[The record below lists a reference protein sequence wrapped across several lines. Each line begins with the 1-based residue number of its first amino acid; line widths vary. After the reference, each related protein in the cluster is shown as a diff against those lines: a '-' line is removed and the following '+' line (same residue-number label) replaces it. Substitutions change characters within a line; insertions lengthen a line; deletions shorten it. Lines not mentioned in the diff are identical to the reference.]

1 MAMSLMLVLALIT
14 AALPIDAT
22 KISVSAPMTIV
33 EIDTGRLKGDLVR
46 LAWAPDGTQLY
57 LQTAEPD
64 TRGNVKL
71 RHFTVGLDG
80 SAPRSVDAEPP
91 WATLYW
97 SWKSAQSAPGV
108 TALTIQVDQQTKR
121 VNTTS
126 APAGGD
132 MAKGG
137 LGSGTG
143 GGSGGAGGMSTG
155 EAVGAAYQSQNATVM
170 TLKLKGEIVG
180 QFVNAPA
187 LPGTTFGWGPSGSG
201 LIAFVR
207 TGDRADLVIM
217 DDQNRK
223 CEIGATR
230 AALLPA
236 WTADG
241 RKLAYLEKT
250 GRKKV
255 TLKIVD
261 ISIPRT

>member
-1 MAMSLMLVLALIT
+1 MSLMLVLALIT

-22 KISVSAPMTIV
+22 KISVSAPMSIV
-33 EIDTGRLKGDLVR
+33 EIDTGKLKGDLVR
-46 LAWAPDGTQLY
+46 LAWAPDGTQFY

-80 SAPRSVDAEPP
+80 SAPRSLDGEPP
-91 WATLYW
+91 WATAYW
-97 SWKSAQSAPGV
+97 SWKSAQTAPGV
-108 TALTIQVDQQTKR
+108 PALKIQVDQQTKR

-126 APAGGD
+126 TPMGGD
-132 MAKGG
+132 MARGDVNAGG
-137 LGSGTG
+137 DRGTGSGL
-143 GGSGGAGGMSTG
+143 SSAEAARAANAG
-155 EAVGAAYQSQNATVM
+155 QNATVF
-170 TLKLKGEIVG
+170 TLRLKGETVG
-180 QFVNAPA
+180 EFVNAA
-187 LPGTTFGWGPSGSG
+187 AIPGLTFSWGPSESG

-223 CEIGATR
+223 CEIGATK

-241 RKLAYLEKT
+241 KKLAYLEKT
-250 GRKKV
+250 DRKKV
-255 TLKIVD
+255 ALRIVD
-261 ISIPRT
+261 ISIPKS